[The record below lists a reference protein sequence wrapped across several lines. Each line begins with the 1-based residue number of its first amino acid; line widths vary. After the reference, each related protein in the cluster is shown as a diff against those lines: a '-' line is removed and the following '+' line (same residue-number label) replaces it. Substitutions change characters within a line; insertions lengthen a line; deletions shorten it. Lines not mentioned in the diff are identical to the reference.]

1 MPIQS
6 DDIKL
11 LRSAVM
17 ADVPEGGGA
26 ATGIEVVDGQS
37 NNIFPDTSSDDRAS
51 GRFRLRKVF
60 GAAHTLDTDLLL
72 GASFAVLSPPEDP
85 LVHVN
90 LVEVDEWFSERT
102 DATDMIERYLVKGA
116 RLLSRVQDVHY
127 AGALLLQLYNI
138 APGTSFPEPGD
149 TIVVRNPSGQ
159 EQYVRVLKTTLST
172 ALVFL
177 GNEMRTINLC
187 SCELS
192 NELEFDLQGRAIQL
206 DDPPAATTAVAY
218 STTPSVGARFYGVK
232 PLGIAAQIGDRSVT
246 TDGGIFSPIVPAAT
260 VEEPIVDV
268 YPLVPRPSLSRTAAA
283 PLVLPAQ
290 SLALGP
296 GTVLRLPTAAE
307 PATVTFTHGATA
319 FTSNNAGEVLQ
330 GTTVVGTVDYR
341 NGLLTMSGSAPSYGT
356 ASLTLSYRPA
366 TVVGALAHSARQEI
380 TTNNQGLAWV
390 FAFDPPP
397 APGTLVVSYMAQGR
411 WYTLEEDGTGRL
423 AGADSSYGSG
433 TISFQT
439 GSLALSLGAI
449 PDVGSDIIF
458 LWGDAATAQAAT
470 GLPTRAWAAI
480 PLAEQP
486 QPGTLTFE
494 WSRGGTT
501 YNASVDAAGVV
512 TGPAQVQEVE
522 RLDGGTYR
530 VLFSPDTMPEGLITV
545 GYQSAAENATFV
557 NNGAGSYT
565 LSGAPITAGSLRFNL
580 FATASGGRTAI
591 LRCFSRGTTVYAR
604 TPQGAAVI
612 GTINNTTGEV
622 LLAAGSV
629 TLSSTRVER
638 TASSSWNNDGPG
650 SPWYYDRVITES
662 TSYTLSVAGVLQMGY
677 LPTSGIAAQSVPV
690 SPPWVI
696 EIEPALGL
704 SLVTNGL
711 AFNWAGAVHAAR
723 DGALSRGWHVGT
735 GVTTPVGSVS
745 SDGLISMGQSL
756 PGGSSNAI
764 SWANAALDAASMLN
778 VYQGVFRVGVA
789 PIKAG
794 SFQLQ
799 AGAVIGSANSGGVLS
814 GGFDGLVDF
823 ERGIVRWAVDNL
835 GASTGTPVRADEV
848 TYNAVYLQYVPLDES
863 LLGIKTTR
871 LPLDGRVPIFRP
883 GGQVLIHNTL
893 TTTLPNPVTLG
904 TAYSLGRQRI
914 AAVTVRT
921 VAGVKVPA
929 DRYTVDFNAGEITFP
944 IGTVLTGFDQ
954 PFTVEHRI
962 EDELLVL
969 RADISGRLDLVAGL
983 THDYPADTSYVS
995 SKLRKG
1001 DLFAR
1006 SFNYVEQATWTNEWS
1021 DAQIGAQ
1028 PTASFN
1034 SIDYP
1039 IEVTNRGA
1047 ITERW
1052 AVIFTGA
1059 TQVRVVGENVGQVLT
1074 NVSITAAI
1082 EALNP
1087 QTGEPYFSISELGW
1101 GGGWA
1106 VGNVLRFNT
1115 AACGAPAWAALTVLQ
1130 GPPTVQSDAAT
1141 IAFRSDVDTP

>member
-60 GAAHTLDTDLLL
+60 GAAHTDDTDLLL

-102 DATDMIERYLVKGA
+102 DATDKIERYLVKGS
-116 RLLSRVQDVHY
+116 RLLSRIQDVHY

-149 TIVVRNPSGQ
+149 TIVVRNPSGA

-177 GNEMRTINLC
+177 EGGQREINLC

-192 NELEFDLQGRAIQL
+192 NELEFDLLGKAIQL
-206 DDPPAATTAVAY
+206 TDPSAGNTAVAY

-232 PLGIAAQIGDRSVT
+232 RLGIAAEIGDRSVT
-246 TDGGIFSPIVPAAT
+246 AEDGIYSPIVPAAT
-260 VEEPIVDV
+260 VEEPVLDV
-268 YPLVPRPSLSRTAAA
+268 YPLVPRPSLSRTSAAV
-283 PLVLPAQ
+283 LTLPAQ

-296 GTVLRLPTAAE
+296 GTVLRMPTAAE
-307 PATVTFTHGATA
+307 PTTVAFTHGATA
-319 FTSNNAGEVLQ
+319 FTTNNAGEVLQ

-341 NGLLTMSGSAPSYGT
+341 NGTVTMSGSAPSYGT
-356 ASLTLSYRPA
+356 QSLTLSYRPA
-366 TVVGALAHSARQEI
+366 TVVGALAHSASQEI
-380 TTNNQGLAWV
+380 TTGNQGLAWV

-397 APGTLVVSYMAQGR
+397 APGTLMVSYMAQGR

-423 AGADSSYGSG
+423 SGADSSYGSG

-458 LWGDAATAQAAT
+458 LWGDAETAQAAT

-480 PLAEQP
+480 PLAEP
-486 QPGTLTFE
+486 PAPGTLAFE
-494 WSRGGTT
+494 WGRGGTT
-501 YNASVDAAGVV
+501 YNASLAANGTV
-512 TGPAQVQEVE
+512 TGPAQIREVE

-530 VLFSPDTMPEGLITV
+530 VLFSPDTMPDGLISV
-545 GYQSAAENATFV
+545 SYESQAENAAFT
-557 NNGAGSYT
+557 NDGGGNYT
-565 LSGAPITAGSLRFNL
+565 LSGAPIAVGSLRFRL
-580 FATASGGRTAI
+580 FATASTGLTYVFN
-591 LRCFSRGTTVYAR
+591 CFSRGTDVYAR
-604 TPQGAAVI
+604 TPAGNTVI
-612 GTINNTTGEV
+612 GTINNTTGAV
-622 LLAAGSV
+622 SLAAGGV

-638 TASSSWNNDGPG
+638 TSSSSWQGG
-650 SPWYYDRVITES
+650 SDPWYYDRVITEN
-662 TSYTLSVAGVLQMGY
+662 TSYTLDVDGVLQMGY
-677 LPTSGIAAQSVPV
+677 LPAAGASVQSVAV
-690 SPPWVI
+690 SPPWLI
-696 EIEPALGL
+696 EVTPAVGL
-704 SLVTNGL
+704 NLVTNGL
-711 AFNWAGAVHAAR
+711 AFTWAGAVHASR

-735 GVTTPVGSVS
+735 AATTPVGSVS
-745 SDGLISMGQSL
+745 SEGLISMGQSL
-756 PGGSSNAI
+756 PGGSSNSVA
-764 SWANAALDAASMLN
+764 WANAALDAASMLN

-794 SFQLQ
+794 AFQLQ

-823 ERGIVRWAVDNL
+823 VRGIVRWAVDDL
-835 GASTGTPVRADEV
+835 GASTGVPVRADEV
-848 TYNAVYLQYVPLDES
+848 TYNAVYLQYVPLDED
-863 LLGIKTTR
+863 LLGVKTTR

-883 GGQVLIHNTL
+883 GGQVLVHNTL
-893 TTTLPNPVTLG
+893 PTVLPNPVTLG
-904 TAYSLGRQRI
+904 TAYDLGRERI
-914 AAVTVRT
+914 AAVKVRT
-921 VAGVKVPA
+921 VAGIKVPG
-929 DRYTVDFNAGEITFP
+929 DRYTVNFNAGTITFP
-944 IGTVLTGFDQ
+944 IGTDLSGFDQ
-954 PFTVEHRI
+954 PFTVHHRI

-983 THDYPADTSYVS
+983 THNYPAETSYVS

-1006 SFNYVEQATWTNEWS
+1006 TFGYIEQSAWTGAWS
-1021 DAQIGAQ
+1021 DELIGSA
-1028 PTASFN
+1028 PTAGFN
-1034 SIDYP
+1034 DIDYP

-1074 NVSITAAI
+1074 NVSITTAI
-1082 EALNP
+1082 EAINP
-1087 QTGEPYFSISELGW
+1087 QTGAPYFTIPDLGW
-1101 GGGWA
+1101 GGGWS

-1130 GPPTVQSDAAT
+1130 GPPSVQSDAAT
-1141 IAFRSDVDTP
+1141 IAFRADVDAP

>member
-60 GAAHTLDTDLLL
+60 GAAQTDDTDLLL

-90 LVEVDEWFSERT
+90 LVEVDDWFSERT
-102 DATDMIERYLVKGA
+102 GATDKIERYLVKGS
-116 RLLSRVQDVHY
+116 RLLSRIQDVHY
-127 AGALLLQLYNI
+127 QGALLLQLYNI

-172 ALVFL
+172 ATVFL
-177 GNEMRTINLC
+177 DGGQREINLC

-192 NELEFDLQGRAIQL
+192 NELEFDLQGKAIQL
-206 DDPPAATTAVAY
+206 TDPSASNTAVAY

-232 PLGIAAQIGDRSVT
+232 PLGIAAEIGDRSVT
-246 TDGGIFSPIVPAAT
+246 TEGGIFSPIVPAAT
-260 VEEPIVDV
+260 VEEPVLDV
-268 YPLVPRPSLSRTAAA
+268 YPLVPRPSLSRTSAAT
-283 PLVLPAQ
+283 LTLPAQ

-296 GTVLRLPTAAE
+296 GTVLRMPTAAE
-307 PATVTFTHGATA
+307 PSTVAFTHGATA
-319 FTSNNAGEVLQ
+319 FSTNNQGQVLQ
-330 GTTVVGTVDYR
+330 GSTVVGSVDYR
-341 NGLLTMSGSAPSYGT
+341 SGSVTMSGSAPSYGT
-356 ASLTLSYRPA
+356 QSLTLSYRPA
-366 TVVGALAHSARQEI
+366 TVVGALAHSASQAI
-380 TTNNQGLAWV
+380 TPANQGLAWV
-390 FAFDPPP
+390 FAFEPPP

-423 AGADSSYGSG
+423 AGADSSYGTG
-433 TISFQT
+433 TLSFQT

-458 LWGDAATAQAAT
+458 LWGDAETAQAAT

-480 PLAEQP
+480 PLAEP
-486 QPGTLTFE
+486 PAPGTLAFE

-501 YNASVDAAGVV
+501 YNASLAANGTV
-512 TGPAQVQEVE
+512 TGPAQIREVE
-522 RLDGGTYR
+522 RLDGGAYR
-530 VLFSPDTMPEGLITV
+530 VLFSPDTMPDGLITV
-545 GYQSAAENATFV
+545 SYESQPENAAFV
-557 NNGAGSYT
+557 NNGGGSYT
-565 LSGAPITAGSLRFNL
+565 LSGAPIAAGSLRFRI
-580 FATASGGRTAI
+580 FSTASNGRTAV
-591 LRCFSRGTTVYAR
+591 LDCFSRGTEIRAR
-604 TPQGAAVI
+604 TPAGTAVI
-612 GTINNTTGEV
+612 GTINNTTGAV
-622 LLAAGSV
+622 SLAAGSV

-638 TASSSWNNDGPG
+638 TSASSWQGG
-650 SPWYYDRVITES
+650 SDPWYYDRVITET
-662 TSYTLSVAGVLQMGY
+662 TSFTLDVAGVLQMGY
-677 LPTSGIAAQSVPV
+677 LPAAGASAQSVEV
-690 SPPWVI
+690 SPPWLI
-696 EIEPALGL
+696 EVTPAVGL
-704 SLVTNGL
+704 SLVTNSL
-711 AFNWAGAVHAAR
+711 AFTWAGAVHAAR

-735 GVTTPVGSVS
+735 AATTPVGSVS

-756 PGGSSNAI
+756 PGGASNSVA
-764 SWANAALDAASMLN
+764 WANAALDAASMLN

-814 GGFDGLVDF
+814 GGFGGLVDF
-823 ERGIVRWAVDNL
+823 VRGIVRWAVAGL
-835 GASTGTPVRADEV
+835 GPETGTPVRADEV

-871 LPLDGRVPIFRP
+871 LPLDGRVPIYRP

-893 TTTLPNPVTLG
+893 TTALPNPVTLG
-904 TAYSLGRQRI
+904 TAYSLGRERI

-921 VAGVKVPA
+921 VAGVKVPG
-929 DRYTVDFNAGEITFP
+929 DRYTVDFDAGEITFP
-944 IGTVLTGFDQ
+944 VGTSLAGFDQ

-983 THDYPADTSYVS
+983 THDYPAGTSYVS

-1006 SFNYVEQATWTNEWS
+1006 TFGYIEQATWTGVWS
-1021 DAQIGAQ
+1021 DSLIGSA
-1028 PTASFN
+1028 PTASYN
-1034 SIDYP
+1034 NIDFP
-1039 IEVTNRGA
+1039 IAVTNRGA

-1074 NVSITAAI
+1074 NVSITALIDAI
-1082 EALNP
+1082 NP
-1087 QTGEPYFSISELGW
+1087 QTGAPYFEIDPLGW

-1115 AACGAPAWAALTVLQ
+1115 VAAGAPAWAALTVLQ
-1130 GPPTVQSDAAT
+1130 GPPVVQSDAAT
-1141 IAFRSDVDTP
+1141 IAFRSDVDAP

>member
-26 ATGIEVVDGQS
+26 ATGDEVIDGQS

-51 GRFRLRKVF
+51 GRFRLRKMF
-60 GAAHTLDTDLLL
+60 GAAHTDDTELLL
-72 GASFAVLSPPEDP
+72 GASFAVLKPPEDP

-90 LVEVDEWFSERT
+90 LVEVDGWFTERV

-116 RLLSRVQDVHY
+116 RLLSRIQDVHY
-127 AGALLLQLYNI
+127 AGALLLQLYNL

-159 EQYVRVLKTTLST
+159 EQYVRVIKTTLST
-172 ALVFL
+172 AQVFL
-177 GNEMRTINLC
+177 GSEMRQINLC

-192 NELEFDLQGRAIQL
+192 NELEFDLLGKAIQL
-206 DDPPAATTAVAY
+206 EDPPASNTAVAY

-232 PLGIAAQIGDRSVT
+232 PLGVPAQIGDRSVT
-246 TDGGIFSPIVPAAT
+246 TEGGIFSPIVPAAT

-283 PLVLPAQ
+283 LLTLPSQ
-290 SLALGP
+290 NINLGP
-296 GTVLRLPTAAE
+296 GTALRMPTAAE
-307 PATVTFTHGATA
+307 PGSVAFTHAATA
-319 FTSNNAGEVLQ
+319 FTTNNAGEVLQ
-330 GTTVVGTVDYR
+330 GTTVVGSVDYR
-341 NGLLTMSGSAPSYGT
+341 GGVLTMSGAAPSYGT
-356 ASLTLSYRPA
+356 QSLTLSYRPA
-366 TVVGALAHSARQEI
+366 TVVGALAHSASQPI

-411 WYTLEEDGTGRL
+411 WYSLEDDGTGRL
-423 AGADSSYGSG
+423 TGADSSYGSG
-433 TISFQT
+433 TLSYQT

-470 GLPTRAWAAI
+470 GLPARAWAAI
-480 PLAEQP
+480 PLPQQP
-486 QPGTLTFE
+486 EPGTLAFA
-494 WSRGGTT
+494 WSRGVTN
-501 YNASVDAAGVV
+501 YNASVNAAGVV

-530 VLFSPDTMPEGLITV
+530 VLFSPDVMPDGPITV
-545 GYQSAAENATFV
+545 SYQSAAENATFV
-557 NNGAGSYT
+557 NNGGGSYT
-565 LSGAPITAGSLRFNL
+565 LSGAPIIPGSLRFNI
-580 FATASGGRTAI
+580 FATASGGRTAV
-591 LRCFSRGTTVYAR
+591 LRCFSRGTTVFAR
-604 TPQGAAVI
+604 TPQGTAAI
-612 GTINNTTGEV
+612 GTINNTTGDV

-638 TASSSWNNDGPG
+638 TPSSAWNGGGG
-650 SPWYYDRVITES
+650 SDPWYYDRTITES
-662 TSYTLSVAGVLQMGY
+662 TSYTLTVAGVLQMGY
-677 LPTSGIAAQSVPV
+677 LPTTGIAAQSVPV

-696 EIEPALGL
+696 EVEPALGL

-711 AFNWAGAVHAAR
+711 AFSWAGAVHAAR

-735 GVTTPVGSVS
+735 GATTPVGSVS

-756 PGGSSNAI
+756 PGGSSNAVTW
-764 SWANAALDAASMLN
+764 SNAALDAASLLN

-814 GGFDGLVDF
+814 GGFDGTVDF

-848 TYNAVYLQYVPLDES
+848 TYNAVYLQYVPLDED

-871 LPLDGRVPIFRP
+871 LPLDGRVPIYRA
-883 GGQVLIHNTL
+883 GGQVVVHNTL
-893 TTTLPNPVTLG
+893 TTALPNPITLG

-921 VAGVKVPA
+921 VAGVKVPG
-929 DRYTVDFNAGEITFP
+929 DRYEVNFNTGEITFP
-944 IGTVLTGFDQ
+944 IGTVLTGFDP
-954 PFTVEHRI
+954 PFSVEHRI

-983 THDYPADTSYVS
+983 THAYPAETSYVS

-1006 SFNYVEQATWTNEWS
+1006 VFGYIEQATWTGAWS
-1021 DAQIGAQ
+1021 DDLIGSA
-1028 PTASFN
+1028 PTAGFN
-1034 SIDYP
+1034 DIDFP

-1059 TQVRVVGENVGQVLT
+1059 TTVRVVGENVGQVLT
-1074 NVSITAAI
+1074 NVSITALI
-1082 EALNP
+1082 EAINP
-1087 QTGEPYFSISELGW
+1087 QTSAPYFRIPDLGW

-1115 AACGAPAWAALTVLQ
+1115 VACGAPAWAALTVLQ
-1130 GPPTVQSDAAT
+1130 GPPTMQSDAAT
-1141 IAFRSDVDTP
+1141 IAFRSDVDAP

>member
-26 ATGIEVVDGQS
+26 ATGIEVIDGQS

-51 GRFRLRKVF
+51 GRFRLRKMF
-60 GAAHTLDTDLLL
+60 GAAHTDDTELML
-72 GASFAVLSPPEDP
+72 GSSFAVLLPPEDP

-90 LVEVDEWFSERT
+90 LVEVDGWFSERT
-102 DATDMIERYLVKGA
+102 DASDMIERYLVKGS
-116 RLLSRVQDVHY
+116 RLLSRIQDVHY

-172 ALVFL
+172 AVVIL
-177 GNEMRTINLC
+177 GGAPRDVNLC

-192 NELEFDLQGRAIQL
+192 NELDFDVEGRAIQL
-206 DDPPAATTAVAY
+206 GDPSATNTAVAY

-232 PLGIAAQIGDRSVT
+232 PLGLAAEVGDRSVT

-283 PLVLPAQ
+283 ALALPAQ
-290 SLALGP
+290 SINLGP
-296 GTVLRLPTAAE
+296 GTVLRMPTAAE
-307 PATVTFTHGATA
+307 PTTVAFTHGATA
-319 FTSNNAGEVLQ
+319 FTTNNAGEVLQ
-330 GTTVVGTVDYR
+330 GTTVVGSVDYR
-341 NGLLTMSGSAPSYGT
+341 AGLLTMAGTAPSYGT
-356 ASLTLSYRPA
+356 QLLTLSYRPA
-366 TVVGALAHSARQEI
+366 TVVGALAHSASQPI

-390 FAFDPPP
+390 FAFEPPP
-397 APGTLVVSYMAQGR
+397 APGTLMMSYMAQGR

-433 TISFQT
+433 TLSFQT

-458 LWGDAATAQAAT
+458 LWGDAETAQAAT

-480 PLAEQP
+480 PLAEP
-486 QPGTLTFE
+486 PASGTLSFA
-494 WSRGGTT
+494 WSRGVTNYT
-501 YNASVDAAGVV
+501 ASVDAAGVV

-530 VLFSPDTMPEGLITV
+530 VLFSPDTMPDGLITV
-545 GYQSAAENATFV
+545 SYQSAPENASFV
-557 NNGAGSYT
+557 NNGGGSYT
-565 LSGAPITAGSLRFNL
+565 LSSAPIAPGSLRFNL
-580 FATASGGRTAI
+580 FATASGGRTAV
-591 LRCFSRGTTVYAR
+591 LRCFSRGTSVFAR
-604 TPQGAAVI
+604 TPQGTSVI
-612 GTINNTTGEV
+612 GTINNTTGDV
-622 LLAAGSV
+622 ALAAGSI
-629 TLSSTRVER
+629 TLSSSRVER
-638 TASSSWNNDGPG
+638 TSSSSWQGGAN
-650 SPWYYDRVITES
+650 PWHYDRVVTES
-662 TSYTLSVAGVLQMGY
+662 TSYTLTVAGVLQMGY
-677 LPTSGIAAQSVPV
+677 VPAAGAAAQSVPV

-696 EIEPALGL
+696 EVEPALGL
-704 SLVTNGL
+704 GLVTNGL
-711 AFNWAGAVHAAR
+711 AFSWAGQVHTAR
-723 DGALSRGWHVGT
+723 DGALGRGWHVGT
-735 GVTTPVGSVS
+735 GVATPVGSVS
-745 SDGLISMGQSL
+745 SEGLISMGQAL
-756 PGGSSNAI
+756 PGGSSNAVTW
-764 SWANAALDAASMLN
+764 SNAALDAASMLN

-799 AGAVIGSANSGGVLS
+799 SGAVIGSANSGGVLS

-823 ERGIVRWAVDNL
+823 VRGIVRWAVDDL
-835 GASTGTPVRADEV
+835 GPASGVPVRADEI
-848 TYNAVYLQYVPLDES
+848 TYNAVYLQYVPLDED

-871 LPLDGRVPIFRP
+871 LPLDGRVPIYRP

-893 TTTLPNPVTLG
+893 MTTLINPVVLG
-904 TAYSLGRQRI
+904 TAYDLGRERI

-921 VAGVKVPA
+921 VAGVKVPG
-929 DRYTVDFNAGEITFP
+929 DRYAVDFDAGEITFL
-944 IGTVLTGFDQ
+944 IGADLTGFDQ

-983 THDYPADTSYVS
+983 THDYPANTSYVS

-1006 SFNYVEQATWTNEWS
+1006 TFGYIEQGTWTGVWS
-1021 DAQIGAQ
+1021 DDLIGSA
-1028 PTASFN
+1028 PTASYN
-1034 SIDYP
+1034 SIDFP

-1059 TQVRVVGENVGQVLT
+1059 TQVRVVGETVGQVLT
-1074 NVSITAAI
+1074 NVSITALIDAI
-1082 EALNP
+1082 NP
-1087 QTGEPYFSISELGW
+1087 QTGAPYFEIDPLGW

-1115 AACGAPAWAALTVLQ
+1115 AAAGAPAWAALTVLQ
-1130 GPPTVQSDAAT
+1130 GPPSVQSDAAK
-1141 IAFRSDVDTP
+1141 IAFRVDVDA